1 MSLEKRVEALEMAVA
16 SMAAQQ
22 SNTEEITDIV
32 RKVTAGVIANALRPG
47 GAINAAQKQAAKSHE
62 ELFCEKL
69 DLITSLMPPLKVS
82 GCV

>member
-47 GAINAAQKQAAKSHE
+47 GAINATQKQAA
-62 ELFCEKL
+62 EKETK
-69 DLITSLMPPLKVS
+69 IYVS
-82 GCV
+82 KFGIVN

>member
-1 MSLEKRVEALEMAVA
+1 MTLEQRVEALEMAVA

-47 GAINAAQKQAAKSHE
+47 GAINAAQKQAA
-62 ELFCEKL
+62 EKETK
-69 DLITSLMPPLKVS
+69 IYVS
-82 GCV
+82 KFGIVN